1 MHEARSTARRSA
13 RVAVLV
19 ALLAVAAVMAGCS
32 SEDVTG
38 EPEDIGALVHVA
50 SGSECSQ
57 ESAGGEVTFHVR
69 LENTGGDERTVTVIP
84 RLRGRDGTE
93 SGDPLEGFEVTV
105 GGNATADGEGVID
118 NPPDDLESCFV
129 QIDGGD
135 DIPVDA
141 TPAAGG

>member
-1 MHEARSTARRSA
+1 MDEADTRRNRA
-13 RVAVLV
+13 ALIALVV
-19 ALLAVAAVMAGCS
+19 ALLGVVLVGCS

-38 EPEDIGALVHVA
+38 EPEDIGTLVHVA
-50 SGSECSQ
+50 SGSECTQ
-57 ESAGGEVTFHVR
+57 EAGGGEVTFRVR

-84 RLRGRDGTE
+84 RLRGGDGTE

-105 GGNATADGEGVID
+105 GGGATAEGQGVID

-135 DIPVDA
+135 DIPIE
-141 TPAAGG
+141 TNLAGGG